1 LDSYRRL
8 APSERALSKLRRRLG
23 GNAALNDC
31 PCPSLNCV
39 SREEADDRQKLQR
52 RHLSGA
58 GILIQAEK
66 GWFLARAVDGKANV
80 ETVAAADIGP
90 DVLRDLQGAGFLI
103 EDRKRLFVHVETPLS
118 EAKVKIRDKE

>member
-1 LDSYRRL
+1 
-8 APSERALSKLRRRLG
+8 
-23 GNAALNDC
+23 
-31 PCPSLNCV
+31 
-39 SREEADDRQKLQR
+39 
-52 RHLSGA
+52 
-58 GILIQAEK
+58 
-66 GWFLARAVDGKANV
+66 VDGKANV